1 MYYVYLIQ
9 SEKDKSLYIGF
20 CSNIKERLIEHN
32 KGKSTF
38 TKNRRPYK
46 LIYFEGYLNK
56 TDARKREIS
65 LKKQGMQREFI
76 LNNLKNSLLK

>member
-20 CSNIKERLIEHN
+20 CNDINRRLIEHN
-32 KGKSTF
+32 KGKSNF
-38 TKNRRPYK
+38 TKNKIPYK
-46 LIYFEGYLNK
+46 LIYFEGYLDK

-65 LKKQGMQREFI
+65 LKKQRMQKEFI
-76 LNNLKNSLLK
+76 LKNIRNSLLK